1 MIQLSD
7 NFNYKRLLK
16 FTFPTI
22 IMLVISSIYGVV
34 DGYFVSNFVGKTAFT
49 AVNFIM
55 PFLLILG
62 CVGFLFGTGG
72 GALIAKTMGEGKK
85 EEANEQ
91 FSLLIVTSAGCG
103 IILAVLGIVTMPWI
117 ASAMG
122 ADGQLLT
129 DSILYGC
136 VVIIAIPAYIL
147 QCEFQCLFAT
157 AEKPKLGLYV
167 AIMAGI
173 TNIVLDA
180 LFITVFKWGLVG
192 AALAT
197 AIGQYVGGI
206 IPLLY
211 FSRQNNSL
219 LKFKKPKFDCDV
231 LKKTVANGSS
241 ELMTNVSTSVVSMLY
256 NAQLLKYAGEDGVAS
271 YGVLLYVALLFQA
284 VFIGYSVGTAPI
296 ISYHY
301 GAKNYDELKNLR
313 KRSLIVIICFAV
325 FMFIIG
331 EFLSKPIAFI
341 FVGYDNN
348 LMEMTLRAFMIYS
361 FSFLFSGFGVFG
373 SSFFTALNE
382 GLTSALIAFMRILVF
397 QVVSVLIFPIFW
409 GVNGIWFSIVG
420 AEILATI
427 MTAFFIVKNRKIS
440 LLNQFGGIYMSLTI
454 QKVTSYFKDL
464 EKFEELNNE
473 AFPDEERMSIQE
485 MLNLVQS
492 KKIEVSALYDKQQFI
507 GFYVLVIENHIGY
520 ILFLAISP
528 EQRSKGYGG
537 KALSLMKKQYPNCQI
552 VLDMETIEDSAP
564 NLQQRILRKQ
574 FYLQNGFYE
583 TEYLME
589 YKGLEMEV
597 LCNQKTF
604 QKNEFETLLKNLKIR
619 EIPFHLWKK

>member
-136 VVIIAIPAYIL
+136 VVIITIPAYIL

-373 SSFFTALNE
+373 SSFFTALND

-427 MTAFFIVKNRKIS
+427 MTAFFII
-440 LLNQFGGIYMSLTI
+440 
-454 QKVTSYFKDL
+454 
-464 EKFEELNNE
+464 
-473 AFPDEERMSIQE
+473 
-485 MLNLVQS
+485 
-492 KKIEVSALYDKQQFI
+492 
-507 GFYVLVIENHIGY
+507 
-520 ILFLAISP
+520 
-528 EQRSKGYGG
+528 
-537 KALSLMKKQYPNCQI
+537 KKQ
-552 VLDMETIEDSAP
+552 
-564 NLQQRILRKQ
+564 
-574 FYLQNGFYE
+574 
-583 TEYLME
+583 
-589 YKGLEMEV
+589 
-597 LCNQKTF
+597 
-604 QKNEFETLLKNLKIR
+604 
-619 EIPFHLWKK
+619 KKYHY

>member
-62 CVGFLFGTGG
+62 CIGFLFGTGG

-373 SSFFTALNE
+373 SSFFTALND
-382 GLTSALIAFMRILVF
+382 GLTSALISFMRILVF

-427 MTAFFIVKNRKIS
+427 MTAFFII
-440 LLNQFGGIYMSLTI
+440 
-454 QKVTSYFKDL
+454 
-464 EKFEELNNE
+464 
-473 AFPDEERMSIQE
+473 
-485 MLNLVQS
+485 
-492 KKIEVSALYDKQQFI
+492 
-507 GFYVLVIENHIGY
+507 
-520 ILFLAISP
+520 
-528 EQRSKGYGG
+528 
-537 KALSLMKKQYPNCQI
+537 
-552 VLDMETIEDSAP
+552 
-564 NLQQRILRKQ
+564 RKQ
-574 FYLQNGFYE
+574 
-583 TEYLME
+583 
-589 YKGLEMEV
+589 
-597 LCNQKTF
+597 
-604 QKNEFETLLKNLKIR
+604 
-619 EIPFHLWKK
+619 KKYHY

>member
-91 FSLLIVTSAGCG
+91 FSLLIVSAGCG

-373 SSFFTALNE
+373 SSFFTALND

-427 MTAFFIVKNRKIS
+427 MTAFFII
-440 LLNQFGGIYMSLTI
+440 
-454 QKVTSYFKDL
+454 
-464 EKFEELNNE
+464 
-473 AFPDEERMSIQE
+473 
-485 MLNLVQS
+485 
-492 KKIEVSALYDKQQFI
+492 
-507 GFYVLVIENHIGY
+507 
-520 ILFLAISP
+520 
-528 EQRSKGYGG
+528 
-537 KALSLMKKQYPNCQI
+537 KKQ
-552 VLDMETIEDSAP
+552 
-564 NLQQRILRKQ
+564 
-574 FYLQNGFYE
+574 
-583 TEYLME
+583 
-589 YKGLEMEV
+589 
-597 LCNQKTF
+597 
-604 QKNEFETLLKNLKIR
+604 
-619 EIPFHLWKK
+619 KKYHY

>member
-256 NAQLLKYAGEDGVAS
+256 NAQLLKYAGEDGVAY

-373 SSFFTALNE
+373 SSFFTALND

-427 MTAFFIVKNRKIS
+427 MTAFFII
-440 LLNQFGGIYMSLTI
+440 
-454 QKVTSYFKDL
+454 
-464 EKFEELNNE
+464 
-473 AFPDEERMSIQE
+473 
-485 MLNLVQS
+485 
-492 KKIEVSALYDKQQFI
+492 
-507 GFYVLVIENHIGY
+507 
-520 ILFLAISP
+520 
-528 EQRSKGYGG
+528 
-537 KALSLMKKQYPNCQI
+537 KKQ
-552 VLDMETIEDSAP
+552 
-564 NLQQRILRKQ
+564 
-574 FYLQNGFYE
+574 
-583 TEYLME
+583 
-589 YKGLEMEV
+589 
-597 LCNQKTF
+597 
-604 QKNEFETLLKNLKIR
+604 
-619 EIPFHLWKK
+619 KKYHY

>member
-373 SSFFTALNE
+373 SSFFTASND

-427 MTAFFIVKNRKIS
+427 MTAFFII
-440 LLNQFGGIYMSLTI
+440 
-454 QKVTSYFKDL
+454 
-464 EKFEELNNE
+464 
-473 AFPDEERMSIQE
+473 
-485 MLNLVQS
+485 
-492 KKIEVSALYDKQQFI
+492 
-507 GFYVLVIENHIGY
+507 
-520 ILFLAISP
+520 
-528 EQRSKGYGG
+528 
-537 KALSLMKKQYPNCQI
+537 
-552 VLDMETIEDSAP
+552 
-564 NLQQRILRKQ
+564 RKQ
-574 FYLQNGFYE
+574 
-583 TEYLME
+583 
-589 YKGLEMEV
+589 
-597 LCNQKTF
+597 
-604 QKNEFETLLKNLKIR
+604 
-619 EIPFHLWKK
+619 KKYHY

>member
-301 GAKNYDELKNLR
+301 GAKNYDELNNLR

-373 SSFFTALNE
+373 SSFFTALND

-427 MTAFFIVKNRKIS
+427 MTAFFII
-440 LLNQFGGIYMSLTI
+440 
-454 QKVTSYFKDL
+454 
-464 EKFEELNNE
+464 
-473 AFPDEERMSIQE
+473 
-485 MLNLVQS
+485 
-492 KKIEVSALYDKQQFI
+492 
-507 GFYVLVIENHIGY
+507 
-520 ILFLAISP
+520 
-528 EQRSKGYGG
+528 
-537 KALSLMKKQYPNCQI
+537 
-552 VLDMETIEDSAP
+552 
-564 NLQQRILRKQ
+564 RKQ
-574 FYLQNGFYE
+574 
-583 TEYLME
+583 
-589 YKGLEMEV
+589 
-597 LCNQKTF
+597 
-604 QKNEFETLLKNLKIR
+604 
-619 EIPFHLWKK
+619 KKYHY

>member
-22 IMLVISSIYGVV
+22 IMLVIISIYGAV

-49 AVNFIM
+49 AGNFIM

-373 SSFFTALNE
+373 SSFFTALND

-427 MTAFFIVKNRKIS
+427 MTAFFII
-440 LLNQFGGIYMSLTI
+440 
-454 QKVTSYFKDL
+454 
-464 EKFEELNNE
+464 
-473 AFPDEERMSIQE
+473 
-485 MLNLVQS
+485 
-492 KKIEVSALYDKQQFI
+492 
-507 GFYVLVIENHIGY
+507 
-520 ILFLAISP
+520 
-528 EQRSKGYGG
+528 
-537 KALSLMKKQYPNCQI
+537 KKQ
-552 VLDMETIEDSAP
+552 
-564 NLQQRILRKQ
+564 
-574 FYLQNGFYE
+574 
-583 TEYLME
+583 
-589 YKGLEMEV
+589 
-597 LCNQKTF
+597 
-604 QKNEFETLLKNLKIR
+604 
-619 EIPFHLWKK
+619 KKYHY

>member
-373 SSFFTALNE
+373 SSFFTALND

-409 GVNGIWFSIVG
+409 VLKYWQ
-420 AEILATI
+420 
-427 MTAFFIVKNRKIS
+427 
-440 LLNQFGGIYMSLTI
+440 LL
-454 QKVTSYFKDL
+454 
-464 EKFEELNNE
+464 
-473 AFPDEERMSIQE
+473 
-485 MLNLVQS
+485 
-492 KKIEVSALYDKQQFI
+492 
-507 GFYVLVIENHIGY
+507 
-520 ILFLAISP
+520 
-528 EQRSKGYGG
+528 
-537 KALSLMKKQYPNCQI
+537 
-552 VLDMETIEDSAP
+552 
-564 NLQQRILRKQ
+564 
-574 FYLQNGFYE
+574 
-583 TEYLME
+583 
-589 YKGLEMEV
+589 
-597 LCNQKTF
+597 
-604 QKNEFETLLKNLKIR
+604 
-619 EIPFHLWKK
+619 

>member
-1 MIQLSD
+1 
-7 NFNYKRLLK
+7 
-16 FTFPTI
+16 
-22 IMLVISSIYGVV
+22 MLVISSIYGVV

-373 SSFFTALNE
+373 SSFFTALND

-427 MTAFFIVKNRKIS
+427 MTAFFII
-440 LLNQFGGIYMSLTI
+440 
-454 QKVTSYFKDL
+454 
-464 EKFEELNNE
+464 
-473 AFPDEERMSIQE
+473 
-485 MLNLVQS
+485 
-492 KKIEVSALYDKQQFI
+492 
-507 GFYVLVIENHIGY
+507 
-520 ILFLAISP
+520 
-528 EQRSKGYGG
+528 
-537 KALSLMKKQYPNCQI
+537 KKQ
-552 VLDMETIEDSAP
+552 
-564 NLQQRILRKQ
+564 
-574 FYLQNGFYE
+574 
-583 TEYLME
+583 
-589 YKGLEMEV
+589 
-597 LCNQKTF
+597 
-604 QKNEFETLLKNLKIR
+604 
-619 EIPFHLWKK
+619 KKYHY

>member
-331 EFLSKPIAFI
+331 EFLSNPIAFI

-373 SSFFTALNE
+373 SSFFTALND

-427 MTAFFIVKNRKIS
+427 MTAFFII
-440 LLNQFGGIYMSLTI
+440 
-454 QKVTSYFKDL
+454 
-464 EKFEELNNE
+464 
-473 AFPDEERMSIQE
+473 
-485 MLNLVQS
+485 
-492 KKIEVSALYDKQQFI
+492 
-507 GFYVLVIENHIGY
+507 
-520 ILFLAISP
+520 
-528 EQRSKGYGG
+528 
-537 KALSLMKKQYPNCQI
+537 
-552 VLDMETIEDSAP
+552 
-564 NLQQRILRKQ
+564 RKQ
-574 FYLQNGFYE
+574 
-583 TEYLME
+583 
-589 YKGLEMEV
+589 
-597 LCNQKTF
+597 
-604 QKNEFETLLKNLKIR
+604 
-619 EIPFHLWKK
+619 KKYHY

>member
-1 MIQLSD
+1 
-7 NFNYKRLLK
+7 
-16 FTFPTI
+16 
-22 IMLVISSIYGVV
+22 MLVISSIYGVV

-373 SSFFTALNE
+373 SSFFTALND

-427 MTAFFIVKNRKIS
+427 MTAFFII
-440 LLNQFGGIYMSLTI
+440 
-454 QKVTSYFKDL
+454 
-464 EKFEELNNE
+464 
-473 AFPDEERMSIQE
+473 
-485 MLNLVQS
+485 
-492 KKIEVSALYDKQQFI
+492 
-507 GFYVLVIENHIGY
+507 
-520 ILFLAISP
+520 
-528 EQRSKGYGG
+528 
-537 KALSLMKKQYPNCQI
+537 
-552 VLDMETIEDSAP
+552 
-564 NLQQRILRKQ
+564 RKQ
-574 FYLQNGFYE
+574 
-583 TEYLME
+583 
-589 YKGLEMEV
+589 
-597 LCNQKTF
+597 
-604 QKNEFETLLKNLKIR
+604 
-619 EIPFHLWKK
+619 KKYHY

>member
-192 AALAT
+192 AALST

-373 SSFFTALNE
+373 SSFFTALND

-427 MTAFFIVKNRKIS
+427 MTAFFII
-440 LLNQFGGIYMSLTI
+440 
-454 QKVTSYFKDL
+454 
-464 EKFEELNNE
+464 
-473 AFPDEERMSIQE
+473 
-485 MLNLVQS
+485 
-492 KKIEVSALYDKQQFI
+492 
-507 GFYVLVIENHIGY
+507 
-520 ILFLAISP
+520 
-528 EQRSKGYGG
+528 
-537 KALSLMKKQYPNCQI
+537 
-552 VLDMETIEDSAP
+552 
-564 NLQQRILRKQ
+564 RKQ
-574 FYLQNGFYE
+574 
-583 TEYLME
+583 
-589 YKGLEMEV
+589 
-597 LCNQKTF
+597 
-604 QKNEFETLLKNLKIR
+604 
-619 EIPFHLWKK
+619 KKYHY